1 MSVKRCVVCV
11 DDLIVLM
18 VRFVAECCVFAI
30 RSYGVVRCRKCE
42 KGNEKERSDESY
54 EDGSEGEG
62 VDHVILA

>member
-1 MSVKRCVVCV
+1 M
-11 DDLIVLM
+11 
-18 VRFVAECCVFAI
+18 
-30 RSYGVVRCRKCE
+30 RCRKCE

>member
-1 MSVKRCVVCV
+1 
-11 DDLIVLM
+11 M

-54 EDGSEGEG
+54 EDESEDEG
-62 VDHVILA
+62 VDPGILA

>member
-1 MSVKRCVVCV
+1 
-11 DDLIVLM
+11 M

-62 VDHVILA
+62 VDPDILA